1 MQSEQIPD
9 CCRRAMNILWISGR
23 RLGHDLADSTEIGMF
38 EAINKKEGHQVKI
51 MSPGKMIEWKNKH
64 IPLKT
69 LNLPGLVTISGA
81 FQIRSKIGKNLKNQ
95 NRFMLEK
102 QFVNRHSADHYA
114 QLMTEAKDYADLEYF
129 LFEQSVAYNDKD
141 TMDDDGIPF

>member
-1 MQSEQIPD
+1 MVNDGTMSLQNGTWVDITK
-9 CCRRAMNILWISGR
+9 G
-23 RLGHDLADSTEIGMF
+23 EIRM
-38 EAINKKEGHQVKI
+38 ENKEVKKYVV
-51 MSPGKMIEWKNKH
+51 MSK
-64 IPLKT
+64 
-69 LNLPGLVTISGA
+69 
-81 FQIRSKIGKNLKNQ
+81 FKNQ